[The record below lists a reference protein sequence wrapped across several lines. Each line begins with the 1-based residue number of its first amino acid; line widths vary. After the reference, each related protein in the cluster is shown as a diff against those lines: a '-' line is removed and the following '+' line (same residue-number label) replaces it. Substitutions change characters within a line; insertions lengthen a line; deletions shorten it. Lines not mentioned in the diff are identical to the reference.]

1 WQSCHGTSPSG
12 RFLDLLHLRLWQVMS
27 VSLSMPPMCLSVP
40 WPSSEFSKRRV
51 FLLAFSVLYLW
62 DPTKWKLSLRTIA
75 SWQSRLRGAR
85 VLEARLLNWLNEV
98 PNIKCWTSVEVLLL
112 PCLAMQIW
120 RKPRTLL
127 SSLGCAIVAK
137 VVFPPSPPSS
147 IQASSRAFYRSQ
159 NPKRRH

>member
-1 WQSCHGTSPSG
+1 CHGTSPSG
-12 RFLDLLHLRLWQVMS
+12 RFLDLLHPRLWQVMS

-51 FLLAFSVLYLW
+51 FLRAFSVLYLW

-85 VLEARLLNWLNEV
+85 VLEARLLNRLDE
-98 PNIKCWTSVEVLLL
+98 ISKRQCWSSVEVILLS
-112 PCLAMQIW
+112 CLGMQIW

-127 SSLGCAIVAK
+127 SSLG
-137 VVFPPSPPSS
+137 
-147 IQASSRAFYRSQ
+147 
-159 NPKRRH
+159 